1 MAMVSPSI
9 LSADFVNLERDLRA
23 IARSGADYIHV
34 DVMDGLFVPN
44 LTIGMPVVQAIA
56 RVSQLPL
63 DVHLMIDRPIRY
75 VDGFCQAGASILAG
89 HLESD
94 TPEGIRA
101 ALERTRALGVRP
113 ALALKPG
120 TPAEAALPYLEL
132 CDMIL
137 VMTVEPGFSG
147 QAFMADMMPKLQTI
161 HHWIR
166 ERGLSCIL
174 EVDGGVGPATFQ
186 TCLDHGADLLVAGSA
201 YFRAPD
207 RDAFVKLLQGDR
219 KELP

>member
-1 MAMVSPSI
+1 MAKVSPSI

-23 IARSGADYIHV
+23 IAQSGADYIHV
-34 DVMDGLFVPN
+34 DVMDGQFVPN

-56 RVSQLPL
+56 RVSELPL

-75 VDGFCQAGASILAG
+75 VEGFCKAGASILAV

-94 TPEGIRA
+94 TPEGIRM
-101 ALERTRALGVRP
+101 ALERTRALGVRS

-120 TPAEAALPYLEL
+120 TPAEATLPYLEL

-147 QAFMADMMPKLQTI
+147 QAFMVDMMPKLQTI
-161 HHWIR
+161 RRWIQ
-166 ERGLSCIL
+166 ERNLPCIL
-174 EVDGGVGPATFQ
+174 EVDGGVGPSTFQ

-207 RDAFVKLLQGDR
+207 RTAFVKQLQAEQNGVS
-219 KELP
+219 

>member
-75 VDGFCQAGASILAG
+75 VDGFCQAGASILAV

-161 HHWIR
+161 HHWILHPGSGR
-166 ERGLSCIL
+166 RCGSRHLPDLSGSWRRPAGGRLGLFSRP
-174 EVDGGVGPATFQ
+174 GPG
-186 TCLDHGADLLVAGSA
+186 CLCEAAPGRPEGAALKPH
-201 YFRAPD
+201 RP
-207 RDAFVKLLQGDR
+207 
-219 KELP
+219 

>member
-1 MAMVSPSI
+1 
-9 LSADFVNLERDLRA
+9 
-23 IARSGADYIHV
+23 
-34 DVMDGLFVPN
+34 
-44 LTIGMPVVQAIA
+44 
-56 RVSQLPL
+56 
-63 DVHLMIDRPIRY
+63 
-75 VDGFCQAGASILAG
+75 
-89 HLESD
+89 
-94 TPEGIRA
+94 
-101 ALERTRALGVRP
+101 
-113 ALALKPG
+113 
-120 TPAEAALPYLEL
+120 
-132 CDMIL
+132 
-137 VMTVEPGFSG
+137 MTVEPGFSG

>member
-1 MAMVSPSI
+1 
-9 LSADFVNLERDLRA
+9 
-23 IARSGADYIHV
+23 
-34 DVMDGLFVPN
+34 
-44 LTIGMPVVQAIA
+44 
-56 RVSQLPL
+56 
-63 DVHLMIDRPIRY
+63 
-75 VDGFCQAGASILAG
+75 
-89 HLESD
+89 
-94 TPEGIRA
+94 
-101 ALERTRALGVRP
+101 
-113 ALALKPG
+113 
-120 TPAEAALPYLEL
+120 
-132 CDMIL
+132 MIL